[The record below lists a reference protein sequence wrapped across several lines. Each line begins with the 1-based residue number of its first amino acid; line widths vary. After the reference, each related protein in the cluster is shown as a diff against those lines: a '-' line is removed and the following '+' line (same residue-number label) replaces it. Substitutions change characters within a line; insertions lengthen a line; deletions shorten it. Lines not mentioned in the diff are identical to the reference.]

1 MLNSREASA
10 LIRETTGRDCTR
22 QNFEKL
28 CNPKKNGP
36 LRDCVLQQGP
46 LRVDGDLVLAEYLAK
61 VAPNQINARQPRAKP
76 KPPAIKPPVAP
87 APVPTPAAEA
97 APPAPVP
104 AAAPTPTLEPMAAK
118 APQQPSVAPPPPAAP
133 PARSEDIPDYNDS
146 RARSEYEKANLLEL
160 DRKTKEGLLLPAG
173 QVEKVWDTAVT
184 TAKVK
189 LLAVPTRL
197 RQRIPHLSL
206 EEIAIAEA
214 LIRECMEELV
224 TSGN

>member
-1 MLNSREASA
+1 MQPSATGRKVVAMPNMLNSREASA

-61 VAPNQINARQPRAKP
+61 VAPNQINARQPKAKP
-76 KPPAIKPPVAP
+76 NPPAIKPPVAP

-104 AAAPTPTLEPMAAK
+104 AAAP
-118 APQQPSVAPPPPAAP
+118 QQPPVVPPPPAGP

-160 DRKTKEGLLLPAG
+160 VARPRKAYCCQRVRSRRFG
-173 QVEKVWDTAVT
+173 
-184 TAKVK
+184 
-189 LLAVPTRL
+189 TRL
-197 RQRIPHLSL
+197 
-206 EEIAIAEA
+206 
-214 LIRECMEELV
+214 
-224 TSGN
+224 

>member
-1 MLNSREASA
+1 MMNSREASA

-28 CNPKKNGP
+28 CNPAKNGP
-36 LRDCVLQQGP
+36 LTQCVIQLGP
-46 LRVDGDLVLAEYLAK
+46 LRVDGDLVLSEYLAK
-61 VAPNQINARQPRAKP
+61 VAPNQINARQPRARP
-76 KPPAIKPPVAP
+76 KPPEIKP
-87 APVPTPAAEA
+87 A
-97 APPAPVP
+97 APPAPAPVATASPP
-104 AAAPTPTLEPMAAK
+104 APMPMEAK
-118 APQQPSVAPPPPAAP
+118 APQQLPVAPPPL
-133 PARSEDIPDYNDS
+133 ARSEDIPDYNDS

-206 EEIAIAEA
+206 EEIAIAES

-224 TSGN
+224 ASGK

>member
-1 MLNSREASA
+1 MPNMINSREASA
-10 LIRETTGRDCTR
+10 LIRDATGRDCSR

-28 CNPKKNGP
+28 CNPKRNGP

-46 LRVDGDLVLAEYLAK
+46 LRVDADLVLAEYLAR
-61 VAPNQINARQPRAKP
+61 VAPNQINAKQPRAKP
-76 KPPAIKPPVAP
+76 KPPAPEPPPFPPAP
-87 APVPTPAAEA
+87 APLPVAKPVA
-97 APPAPVP
+97 APVP
-104 AAAPTPTLEPMAAK
+104 VVVREPAQALPAPAPAEP
-118 APQQPSVAPPPPAAP
+118 PAP

-173 QVEKVWDTAVT
+173 QVEKVWDTAVS

-206 EEIAIAEA
+206 EEIAIAES

-224 TSGN
+224 ASGK